1 MDVLLLLTG
10 EAMEK
15 GLRECCRSIRIGK
28 VLIKVEE
35 ETNKPTVCLLCTFIG
50 VLFYPF
56 GKISACSNPLVPK
69 KYQFR
74 IQQQS
79 LGT

>member
-1 MDVLLLLTG
+1 MLLTG

-35 ETNKPTVCLLCTFIG
+35 ETSKPTVDVLCTLFIY
-50 VLFYPF
+50 VFHPF
-56 GKISACSNPLVPK
+56 G
-69 KYQFR
+69 QR
-74 IQQQS
+74 
-79 LGT
+79 